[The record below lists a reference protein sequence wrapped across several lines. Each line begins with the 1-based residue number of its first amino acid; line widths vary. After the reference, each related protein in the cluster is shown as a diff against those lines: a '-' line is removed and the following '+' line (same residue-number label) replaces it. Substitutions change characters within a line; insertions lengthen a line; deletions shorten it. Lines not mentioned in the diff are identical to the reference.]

1 MEWMSTSK
9 RLIRIRAVLTI
20 FLVVLTIGTGLTMG
34 TINFVLESKQS
45 QAEGNK
51 LLSLVTE
58 DINDLTQFLLTGVR
72 NRTTAIG
79 KMADKGFLDLSNKI
93 MLGKFGIEVLK
104 SDPHISSIEIIEHAT
119 GNMTHAGRD
128 EKDNLY
134 ILNVK
139 KSGTTGKFEM
149 YRIEAEDILQLT
161 PKLASSDT
169 KDPRQ
174 YEYYLNAENQNAP
187 EWTEIRA
194 PSPRKVNSFQKTFNY
209 VYPIHRDGKLAG
221 TVSTELGLNV
231 ISNFI
236 QTNSE
241 KIGFGGTAFAIE
253 RKSDGTLIVI
263 GHEAK
268 TKSSDNP
275 MGLTYAWESSDP
287 RIRVFEQVVKKY
299 ESFGLDPMNST
310 ETLVDQIMGE
320 DGKIWNMAWSSIFP
334 NEKPEWVIVAVARKD
349 LLLVEAWHRIFTH
362 IYIVIFVLFFGG
374 VAVYFMAKR
383 ASGPL
388 EALSRDVIRIGR
400 GEINQNQ
407 RPDFRIFEL
416 DYLARGIEEM
426 KTGLLSFRKYIPSE
440 VVGQV
445 IQSRKTADLFVEKK
459 NITVFFSDLRDFT
472 NLSESMDPDALIKIL
487 GEHLAICTKIIQ
499 KHNGTIDKFIGD
511 SVMAFWNAPSTVEDH
526 PLKACIAALECQA
539 AMKSFNDANAAMG
552 LPRLFMRIGI
562 HTGEALVGNI
572 GSDTRLNYTAVGD
585 TVNLASRLEGANKD
599 YGTAILISK
608 NTQSPI
614 EGKILTRL
622 VDKVAVKG
630 KTKPYEI
637 YEVMAISEDATP
649 DLRNIIEWT
658 NQGRA
663 LFEARKF
670 HQAKDCYMQ
679 VINNNPEDGVA
690 KVYLE
695 RCDFFISNPPP
706 NDWDS
711 AIHKTTK

>member
-1 MEWMSTSK
+1 MD
-9 RLIRIRAVLTI
+9 
-20 FLVVLTIGTGLTMG
+20 
-34 TINFVLESKQS
+34 
-45 QAEGNK
+45 GN
-51 LLSLVTE
+51 
-58 DINDLTQFLLTGVR
+58 
-72 NRTTAIG
+72 
-79 KMADKGFLDLSNKI
+79 
-93 MLGKFGIEVLK
+93 
-104 SDPHISSIEIIEHAT
+104 P
-119 GNMTHAGRD
+119 
-128 EKDNLY
+128 
-134 ILNVK
+134 
-139 KSGTTGKFEM
+139 
-149 YRIEAEDILQLT
+149 
-161 PKLASSDT
+161 
-169 KDPRQ
+169 
-174 YEYYLNAENQNAP
+174 
-187 EWTEIRA
+187 A
-194 PSPRKVNSFQKTFNY
+194 PSPQKVNSFQKTFNY
-209 VYPIHRDGKLAG
+209 VYPIHKDGKLVG

-263 GHEAK
+263 GHESK
-268 TKSSDNP
+268 KKSSDNP
-275 MGLTYAWESSDP
+275 MVTYARESSHP
-287 RIRVFEQVVKKY
+287 RIRVFEQVVNKY

-349 LLLVEAWHRIFTH
+349 LLLVEAWHRIYTH
-362 IYIVIFVLFFGG
+362 IYIVIFVLLFGG
-374 VAVYFMAKR
+374 VAVYFLAKR

-400 GEINQNQ
+400 GEINQNY
-407 RPDFRIFEL
+407 RPNFIFEL

-445 IQSRKTADLFVEKK
+445 IQSRKAADLFVEKK

-472 NLSESMDPDALIKIL
+472 NLSESIEPDVLIKIL

-511 SVMAFWNAPSTVEDH
+511 SVMAFWNAPSTVMDH
-526 PLKACIAALECQA
+526 PVNACKAALECQS
-539 AMKSFNDANAAMG
+539 AMKSFSDANATRG
-552 LPRLFMRIGI
+552 LPKLFMRIGI
-562 HTGEALVGNI
+562 NTGEALVGNI

-599 YGTAILISK
+599 YGSCILINKS
-608 NTQSPI
+608 TQNQV

-630 KTKPYEI
+630 KTKTSEI
-637 YEVMAISEDATP
+637 YEVMATSEEATP
-649 DLRNIIEWT
+649 ELRNIIEWT

-663 LFEARKF
+663 LYEARKF
-670 HQAKDCYMQ
+670 HQAKEFYMQ

-695 RCDFFISNPPP
+695 RCDFFIANPPP